1 MTEENDAGSSPET
14 NAVVMVPHYPRKMTF
29 PADRKGYGGG
39 IVQLTAKK
47 LGPFAVWCGWVCQVV
62 TVLRSSLPQVR

>member
-47 LGPFAVWCGWVCQVV
+47 LV
-62 TVLRSSLPQVR
+62 TVPNGRLP